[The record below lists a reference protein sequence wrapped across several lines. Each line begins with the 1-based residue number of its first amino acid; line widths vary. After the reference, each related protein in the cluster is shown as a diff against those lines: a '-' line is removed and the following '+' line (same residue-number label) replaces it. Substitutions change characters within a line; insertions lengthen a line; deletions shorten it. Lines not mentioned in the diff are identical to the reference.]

1 MFLTTSQSI
10 EEVAKWHNNDIF
22 NSLKYK
28 KKNKK
33 KQKRIEPF
41 TKEVVENTFTQC
53 SVNLHKVCKA
63 IKIFPTWDPIRQLR
77 MLGCL
82 AWIVDSHERTL

>member
-1 MFLTTSQSI
+1 MTFSKASST
-10 EEVAKWHNNDIF
+10 
-22 NSLKYK
+22 K
-28 KKNKK
+28 KEQTKK
-33 KQKRIEPF
+33 KRIEPF